1 LKKHLTFFIPILV
14 ILLFLSGCNSSGNDN
29 NTIGSNDNNT
39 IGSNDNNTIGSND
52 NNTIGSNDNNTISQQ
67 QNNQYEVSI
76 VDSVG
81 NAPLLDERNINTVE
95 AKNIEVYGG
104 IITNEN
110 GNNTYRDQ
118 EQIYVNEALNFQY
131 FIKPTSTKQKQL
143 NFMIMVYNNE
153 SEKTFY
159 LAEDANGQ
167 VSLTEK
173 TVPLQQI
180 TLNSLSEIIKID
192 LDLYLEEGNYRIAY
206 ILQNPETQ
214 KEIARADI
222 NGQQYLSTTIHTKD
236 QSTLQN
242 SNAQTAGFLPN
253 PNGFGFPNL
262 GRLSP
267 DDITSKDVAHFIG
280 TNKACYNGDPENC
293 ILTAIGTF
301 KKDSALEEQKGGQCY
316 GFAVAAMMLHHGR
329 LFDGKSYASDYNPE
343 VSKTIDLKK
352 HDVANLIAV
361 KFLNQDTPQVREIR
375 KADTDTLSEY
385 QKVLDGF
392 SGNDPIAVLTF
403 FKATGDG
410 GHAVT
415 PYAITQEEDNKA
427 RIYVYDNNFP
437 GRDDLYFDINLNNG
451 HWRYTEGATNA
462 QAQSSGGYHGEGSVN
477 PFRAIPLSATLH
489 EQLEEDITLN
499 NTVKYGLHGGEKGIR
514 MLISQGDKHAIGYD
528 FETGQYVNNIE
539 GAEEHRNF
547 EDMSS
552 DYILPLNPNLTD
564 ASTIET
570 EAELSRFFNEVQ
582 TVEISTL
589 PDMEEDT
596 AEITLS
602 MQASSPSFYS
612 ALSVRTYIEES
623 QKNNVAF
630 HPKGRMFI
638 IKSDIT
644 KFIAEIENSDLE
656 ESQKESLYPSLNIHF
671 DDRELMRGYIYKITL
686 KNIPDGAGVAAFIGE
701 NGATSIFAFKEES
714 DEIVDLSETI
724 HYAVK
729 SAIVDQHGYQ
739 KKSIQTLTQPM
750 NSGMRLRPVYKPSGI
765 QAKSKGQDVIIER
778 IF

>member
-39 IGSNDNNTIGSND
+39 I
-52 NNTIGSNDNNTISQQ
+52 SQQ

-81 NAPLLDERNINTVE
+81 NAPLLDERDISTVE

-131 FIKPTSTKQKQL
+131 FIKSTSTKQKQKQL
-143 NFMIMVYNNE
+143 NFMIMVYNDE
-153 SEKTFY
+153 SKKTFY
-159 LAEDANGQ
+159 LAEDGNGQ

-192 LDLYLEEGNYRIAY
+192 LDLYLKEGFYRIAY
-206 ILQNPETQ
+206 ILHDPETQ
-214 KEIARADI
+214 KKIARADI
-222 NGQQYLSTTIHTKD
+222 NSRQYLATTIHTKD

-262 GRLSP
+262 GRISP

-301 KKDSALEEQKGGQCY
+301 KKDEYLDQTNGQCY

-343 VSKTIDLKK
+343 VSKTFELKK

-361 KFLNQDTPQVREIR
+361 KYMNQDTPQVLEIR

-392 SGNDPIAVLTF
+392 SGNDPIAALTF
-403 FKATGDG
+403 FKATGGG

-415 PYAITQEEDNKA
+415 PYAITQEADNKA
-427 RIYVYDNNFP
+427 RIYVYDNNLP

-462 QAQSSGGYHGEGSVN
+462 QAQSNGDYHGEGSVN

-499 NTVKYGLHGGEKGIR
+499 NTVKYGLHGDAKGIR
-514 MLISQGDKHAIGYD
+514 MLISQDDKHAIGYD

-552 DYILPLNPNLTD
+552 DYLVPFNPNLTN
-564 ASTIET
+564 ASTVET
-570 EAELSRFFNEVQ
+570 DEELLRLFNEVQ
-582 TVEISTL
+582 AVKIGALPNREDNPARIS
-589 PDMEEDT
+589 
-596 AEITLS
+596 LS

-612 ALSVRTYIEES
+612 ALSFDTNIDNSTKYS
-623 QKNNVAF
+623 VAF
-630 HPKGRMFI
+630 HPKGRMLSL
-638 IKSDIT
+638 KQDDDKTES
-644 KFIAEIENSDLE
+644 E
-656 ESQKESLYPSLNIHF
+656 EEGDKTESEEEGDKTESEEEGDEFKAPSLNIHF
-671 DDRELMRGYIYKITL
+671 DDRELMRGYIHEITIKSL
-686 KNIPDGAGVAAFIGE
+686 ENTPDSAIIAAFMGEDGAV
-701 NGATSIFAFKEES
+701 SIFAFNEKS
-714 DEIVDLSETI
+714 DEVVNLSETI
-724 HYAVK
+724 HYTVK
-729 SAIVDQHGYQ
+729 STIVDQHGYQ
-739 KKSIQTLTQPM
+739 KKSVQTVTQPV